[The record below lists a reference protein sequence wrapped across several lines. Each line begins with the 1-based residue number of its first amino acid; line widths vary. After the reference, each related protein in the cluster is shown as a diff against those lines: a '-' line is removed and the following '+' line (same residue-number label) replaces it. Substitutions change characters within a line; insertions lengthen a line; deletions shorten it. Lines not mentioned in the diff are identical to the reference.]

1 MARDYVRVMEHL
13 GHKQFFLCGHDRGAR
28 VGHALLTIYPSAVS
42 KAILLDICPTLS
54 MFMATDQRLATAYYH
69 CFFLIQPSPFPENM
83 ILSNPR
89 LFAEKSLLGLASTS
103 ISPFGTE
110 AFAAY
115 FAGLFNPASVY
126 AMCENYRAAATVD
139 LKDLRENISEGRKI
153 ECPLRVL
160 WGKKGVIEECFDAV
174 KDWREVAEE
183 RMVDQGSK
191 AVESGHYIPEEEMP
205 EELLV
210 HVKEFLV
217 DG

>member
-1 MARDYVRVMEHL
+1 MEHL

-83 ILSNPR
+83 ILFNPR

-153 ECPLRVL
+153 EGPLRVL